1 MSDFLK
7 FIEEDIAAKKTLLST
22 MPTKTKTNI
31 KKYNEKI
38 DLFSTNYNEYK
49 KLVKTYLVVKSKS
62 FDIDIPKKNAEDLTD
77 EIHRLEHI
85 RFLLNPTN
93 TFFEKMGFD
102 NLLFDIKNY
111 SDFNFEAMNEII
123 NEFINKFELVG
134 VNLSHDD
141 FNYTYY
147 VREYM
152 LSFLEIRNMNTKDY
166 NSLSKSFEKIYW
178 ENPEII
184 EHVELSFR
192 KLIKK
197 YRKKFE
203 TYITNLQKE
212 TMWKNNVASYK
223 ESTEKLK
230 VAYAE
235 LERANKENI
244 SDIINLAKRGKID
257 ITNFFKD
264 NKVRELNY
272 KSLMIET
279 LDFNDSEANER
290 FHKGIEKL
298 RTNIEEYQKLCK
310 FIPVFTEFKTAY
322 GNDIVESGKNTSKGG
337 TSNKLKVI
345 EAKIN
350 DRESRL
356 EKINK
361 KTIIQEFGF
370 FKRNK
375 NISNKQQKVDSIVLA
390 KELYNLYK
398 VYDEERFKEKILTTV
413 NNFVTI
419 PELLHLYYSYDFF
432 KKKVI
437 KKVFKLSSYDDIL
450 KYSEEFD
457 LFSMNPNNV
466 IINGVSV
473 FEENTISK
481 IIINKY
487 RLDNINISEESLEV
501 DNLNTLLN
509 QIQFILRA
517 NEIER
522 SETTVEKI
530 WFMVEV
536 EKIIELEK

>member
-49 KLVKTYLVVKSKS
+49 KHVKTYLVVKSKS
-62 FDIDIPKKNAEDLTD
+62 FDIDIPKKNVEDLTD

-375 NISNKQQKVDSIVLA
+375 NISNKQHKVDSIVLA

-419 PELLHLYYSYDFF
+419 PELLHLYYSYDF
-432 KKKVI
+432 
-437 KKVFKLSSYDDIL
+437 
-450 KYSEEFD
+450 
-457 LFSMNPNNV
+457 
-466 IINGVSV
+466 
-473 FEENTISK
+473 
-481 IIINKY
+481 
-487 RLDNINISEESLEV
+487 
-501 DNLNTLLN
+501 
-509 QIQFILRA
+509 LRKG
-517 NEIER
+517 N
-522 SETTVEKI
+522 
-530 WFMVEV
+530 
-536 EKIIELEK
+536 

>member
-1 MSDFLK
+1 
-7 FIEEDIAAKKTLLST
+7 
-22 MPTKTKTNI
+22 
-31 KKYNEKI
+31 
-38 DLFSTNYNEYK
+38 
-49 KLVKTYLVVKSKS
+49 
-62 FDIDIPKKNAEDLTD
+62 
-77 EIHRLEHI
+77 
-85 RFLLNPTN
+85 
-93 TFFEKMGFD
+93 MGFD

-123 NEFINKFELVG
+123 NEFKNKFELVG

-361 KTIIQEFGF
+361 KTIIQ
-370 FKRNK
+370 
-375 NISNKQQKVDSIVLA
+375 
-390 KELYNLYK
+390 
-398 VYDEERFKEKILTTV
+398 
-413 NNFVTI
+413 
-419 PELLHLYYSYDFF
+419 
-432 KKKVI
+432 
-437 KKVFKLSSYDDIL
+437 
-450 KYSEEFD
+450 
-457 LFSMNPNNV
+457 
-466 IINGVSV
+466 
-473 FEENTISK
+473 
-481 IIINKY
+481 
-487 RLDNINISEESLEV
+487 
-501 DNLNTLLN
+501 
-509 QIQFILRA
+509 
-517 NEIER
+517 
-522 SETTVEKI
+522 
-530 WFMVEV
+530 
-536 EKIIELEK
+536 